1 MRVFTGLDRL
11 LNEASL
17 RVKIKGNFGYLANA
31 ASVDRNLDHGIL
43 GLKKVFGK
51 RLVKILGPQH
61 GFVADVQDNMVESHH
76 SHHSFFDLPVYSL
89 YGETRAPTQE
99 MLEGISTLIIDLQD
113 VGCRIYTYFST
124 LGLAMKECA
133 KAGVKVIVLDRPN
146 PIGCSL
152 VEGNILDPKY
162 SSFVGLY
169 PIPVRHGLTIGEMA
183 KLINTNFHEEKCEL
197 EVISMKNYKRSMFF
211 EETGL
216 PWVLPSPNL
225 ATVDAAFTFVGTV
238 LFEGT
243 NISEGRGTA
252 RALEIIGHPKL
263 KAWAL
268 APKLEKIFAAKKL
281 SGFKLRPL
289 SFLPTFQK
297 WANTPCEGFQIHV
310 TNRKTFRP
318 WRVGQIL
325 LRECRRE
332 LGDAF
337 EWKKPPYEYEFET
350 LPIDLINGT
359 DRLRTQFIELDIS
372 KALDK
377 EEDHSMKEYL
387 NLRKKVLIY
396 S

>member
-1 MRVFTGLDRL
+1 MRIITGLDRL
-11 LNEASL
+11 LSGPPQRA
-17 RVKIKGNFGYLANA
+17 KAKGRIGYLSHA
-31 ASVDRNLDHGIL
+31 ASVDKNLDHGIL

-61 GFVADVQDNMVESHH
+61 GFVTDVQDNMVESRTFNHP
-76 SHHSFFDLPVYSL
+76 FFDLPVYSL
-89 YGETRAPTQE
+89 YGETRAPTQK
-99 MLEGISTLIIDLQD
+99 MLEGLDTLIIDLQD

-124 LGLAMKECA
+124 LGLTMKECA
-133 KAGVKVIVLDRPN
+133 KANVRVVVLDRPN
-146 PIGCSL
+146 PIGCTHI
-152 VEGNILDPKY
+152 EGNILDPAF

-183 KLINTNFHEEKCEL
+183 NLINTHFHEEKCIL
-197 EVISMKNYKRSMFF
+197 EVIPMKGYKRSMFF
-211 EETGL
+211 EDTGL

-252 RALEIIGHPKL
+252 RALEIVGSPKL
-263 KAWAL
+263 KAWSL
-268 APKLEKIFAAKKL
+268 APKLEKIFLKEKL

-325 LRECRRE
+325 LREFRRE
-332 LGDAF
+332 LGADF
-337 EWKKPPYEYEFET
+337 EWKKPPYEYEFEKM
-350 LPIDLINGT
+350 PIDLINGT
-359 DRLRTQFIELDIS
+359 DHLRRWVEDEGPMVL
-372 KALDK
+372 LEK
-377 EEDHSMKEYL
+377 EEAQGMKNYL
-387 NLRKKVLIY
+387 NQRKEILLY